1 MTTDEIPFLSQV
13 NAWLGERAENKL
25 YPCIRD
31 LIENGLDLTRFEP
44 GQFPPNRQAITHYLA
59 AWSRHAGLTE
69 EESTSW
75 LMEYCVAKLAV
86 LSRRTPAAIRH
97 STKGVLNYTYRSQVP
112 FLCECTN
119 NEFRA
124 HCSIECPVY
133 AEMQAKL
140 LAKANEPPPIYP
152 IPRPPA
158 PVLPPYVPVKVA
170 HRAQFETAMQLVS
183 EEVGK
188 GTKLARILEL
198 LEERGLKTR
207 TGRKWTATILRS
219 EIAKLNTAKDKP

>member
-13 NAWLGERAENKL
+13 KALLGERAEMKL

-44 GQFPPNRQAITHYLA
+44 GQSTPNRQAITHYLA
-59 AWSRHAGLTE
+59 AWSRHAGLTQ
-69 EESTSW
+69 EESTGW
-75 LMEYCVAKLAV
+75 LMDYCVAKLAV

-97 STKGVLNYTYRSQVP
+97 STKGVLRYTYQSEVP
-112 FLCECTN
+112 FLCECIGN
-119 NEFRA
+119 SFRA
-124 HCSIECPVY
+124 HCNTDCPVY

-170 HRAQFETAMQLVS
+170 NRAQFETAMQLVR
-183 EEVGK
+183 EEIGK
-188 GTKLARILEL
+188 DTKLSRILEL

-207 TGRKWTATILRS
+207 TGRKWTSGILRS
-219 EIAKLNTAKDKP
+219 EIAKANSAKDEP